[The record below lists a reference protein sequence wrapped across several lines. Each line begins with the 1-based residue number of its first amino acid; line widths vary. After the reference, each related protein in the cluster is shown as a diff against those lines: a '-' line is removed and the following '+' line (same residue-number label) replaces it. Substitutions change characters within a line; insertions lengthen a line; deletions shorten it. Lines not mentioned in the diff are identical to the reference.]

1 MKNILFISSII
12 IVLAGF
18 SSCEDFLNVQPE
30 SATGAQDYFLNDNEV
45 ESGVIACYDGLQ
57 EQYDGT
63 YSYVLMEIRSDNTT
77 TVEHEGDYN
86 LIDKCKDTPI
96 NSVTT
101 EFWRSC
107 YNTIFK
113 TNTVLANIDNC
124 TNANRKS
131 QYEGEALFIRA
142 LTYFNLVRLFG
153 EIPLIDKIV
162 YEGDNEAYSKKSVD
176 DIYNLIIADL
186 LAAAKLL
193 PKQYGA
199 ANLGRATSGA
209 VKGLLAKIYLTRH
222 DYSSSKTLLEELM
235 GTTFSYGLMAK
246 YYDIFYNNEM
256 NKEILFAVRYKSAAG
271 NEGQSF
277 SYEMTRLGG
286 VIRGN
291 NPTSDLLSAYESGD
305 LRYNVSVTNDLM
317 CGKYLST
324 ASQHDA
330 GNDWIVLRYADVL
343 LMYAEVVNEMSGPTQ
358 SSIDILNSIRNRAG
372 LSTLSL
378 TGFDKGSLRNTI
390 YHERRIELAME
401 SHRWFDLI
409 RTGTVDAVMTAHAS
423 VEGFNYE
430 SKRNLFPIP
439 QREIDV
445 SNGFLTQNPNFN

>member
-1 MKNILFISSII
+1 MNKILFFFSII
-12 IVLAGF
+12 IVIAGF
-18 SSCEDFLNVQPE
+18 SSCKDFLDEQPE
-30 SATGAQDYFLNDNEV
+30 SAIGTQNYFLNDDEV

-57 EQYDGT
+57 EQYDET

-86 LIDKCKDTPI
+86 LIDQCKDTPN

-101 EFWRSC
+101 EYWRSC
-107 YNTIFK
+107 YNTIFRA
-113 TNTVLANIDNC
+113 NTVLENIDNC

-153 EIPLIDKIV
+153 EVPLVDKIV
-162 YEGDNEAYSKKSVD
+162 YEGDNEAYSKKPVD
-176 DIYNLIIADL
+176 LVYDLIISDL
-186 LAAAKLL
+186 TSAANLL
-193 PKQYGA
+193 PKEYGA
-199 ANLGRATSGA
+199 VDLGRATSGA
-209 VKGLLAKIYLTRH
+209 AKGLLAKVHLTLH
-222 DYSSSKTLLEELM
+222 DYPSSKALLEEIT
-235 GTTFSYGLMAK
+235 GTSYSYGLMDN
-246 YYDIFYNNEM
+246 YYDIFYDNEM
-256 NKEILFAVRYKSAAG
+256 NKEILFAVRYESAAG

-291 NPTSDLLSAYESGD
+291 NPTSDLLSSYEDGD
-305 LRYNVSVTNDLM
+305 LRYDVSVTDDLM

-343 LMYAEVVNEMSGPTQ
+343 LMYAEVVNEISGPTQ
-358 SSIDILNSIRNRAG
+358 SVVDVLNGIRTRAG
-372 LSTLSL
+372 LSSLSL
-378 TGFDKGSLRNTI
+378 SGYDKGSLRNVI

-409 RTGTVDAVMTAHAS
+409 RTGTVDEVMTAHSAS
-423 VEGFNYE
+423 EGFNYE
-430 SKRNLFPIP
+430 TKRQLFPIP

-445 SNGFLTQNPNFN
+445 SSGFLTQNPDFN